1 MFSNMRP
8 LYPPKTRWVGAV
20 LIVLIASLFVVRGV
34 WGDLSEEQITVVG
47 LILDIVGA
55 FILAVPDIPRIY
67 RHFVPGRVGEVM
79 NLLSLKLGKGSVR
92 SSKAEHDLDAE
103 PSDKSF
109 YTFRNA
115 IARTQARI
123 SSKQGDRWRET
134 EQILKQ
140 EDFTKTSSDKFW
152 LKGYRAGV
160 HPGLTEPEIK
170 VGYEHMMDVL
180 EADRQNLEARFRRN
194 GVLVLVVGFS
204 LQVFASL

>member
-1 MFSNMRP
+1 MEP
-8 LYPPKTRWVGAV
+8 LKPPKTRWVGAV
-20 LIVLIASLFVVRGV
+20 LIVLIALLFVVQG
-34 WGDLSEEQITVVG
+34 WGGFFEEQITVAG

-115 IARTQARI
+115 IARAQSRI

-140 EDFTKTSSDKFW
+140 EDFTKTSSDKLW

-160 HPGLTEPEIK
+160 HPGLTEPEIR

-180 EADRQNLEARFRRN
+180 EADRQKLEARFRRS
-194 GVLVLVVGFS
+194 GILVLVVGFS
-204 LQVFASL
+204 LQVFAFL

>member
-1 MFSNMRP
+1 MEP
-8 LYPPKTRWVGAV
+8 LKPPKTRWVGAV
-20 LIVLIASLFVVRGV
+20 LIVLIALLFVVQG
-34 WGDLSEEQITVVG
+34 WGGFFEEQITVAG

-115 IARTQARI
+115 IARAQSRI
-123 SSKQGDRWRET
+123 SSKQGDLWRET

-140 EDFTKTSSDKFW
+140 EDFTKTSSDKLW

-160 HPGLTEPEIK
+160 HPGLTEPEIR

-180 EADRQNLEARFRRN
+180 EADRQKLEARFRRS
-194 GVLVLVVGFS
+194 GILVLVVGFS
-204 LQVFASL
+204 LQVFAFL